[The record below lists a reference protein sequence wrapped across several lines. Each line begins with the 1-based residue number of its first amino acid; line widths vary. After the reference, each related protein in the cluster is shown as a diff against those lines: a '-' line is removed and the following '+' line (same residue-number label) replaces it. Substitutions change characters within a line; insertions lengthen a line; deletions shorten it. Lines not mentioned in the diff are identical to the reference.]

1 MKAFLK
7 RFAACAAVCLFT
19 CAAAEARSFRT
30 VVIDPGHGGHDK
42 GAQWGRVYEKHLC
55 MDTSARLEAYLKEMG
70 FNTVLTRN
78 SDYFVSLP
86 QRVAITSR
94 YRDAVFVA
102 VHYNFTWNES
112 ASGLE
117 TFYCNPDSQN
127 FAGMIQSSV
136 MGRVRAVNRG
146 PKFARYYVI
155 RNNQCPA
162 ILVECG
168 FVSNQGERDRMKSAW
183 YRDALAK
190 GIAEGIMRFRK
201 DG

>member
-19 CAAAEARSFRT
+19 GAAAEARSFRT

-70 FNTVLTRN
+70 FNTVMTRN

-86 QRVAITSR
+86 QRVAIANR

-127 FAGMIQSSV
+127 FAGMVQSSV
-136 MGRVRAVNRG
+136 MNRVRAVNRG

-168 FVSNQGERDRMKSAW
+168 FVSNPGERGRMKSAW